1 MAMVRKQIYITREQ
15 DDELKRHAERLNVS
29 EAEVIRRAIA
39 RLEDTQEDSDWDVA
53 IELIEKLAS
62 RHIASDEPLPWS
74 RSDVYRDRPRILDK
88 GAWLEELAFIEER
101 ERLLPK
107 GGSTKK
113 WRREDSYD
121 DRRFHLSG

>member
-1 MAMVRKQIYITREQ
+1 MAMVRKQIYITQEQ
-15 DDELKRHAERLNVS
+15 DEELKRLAGRLNVS
-29 EAEVIRRAIA
+29 EAEVIRRAIDS
-39 RLEDTQEDSDWDVA
+39 LEDAEEGPNWDVA
-53 IELIEKLAS
+53 IELIEKLAR
-62 RHIASDEPLPWS
+62 RHIAADEPLPWS
-74 RSDVYRDRPRILDK
+74 RSDVYRDRPRMLDK